1 MSIMVAAMEE
11 MWDHD
16 PDGRLSVSTACHRLF
31 HLRDNKR
38 DHPVPSNPSP
48 SDMERNLALM
58 SSCIKSLPGVG
69 HVEAFNG
76 ENVQSPKNGDSKGGD
91 MQDSM
96 TCVSIDTDD
105 DYLVPPLNL
114 KATKHFNCGSSPQ
127 IMNGYI
133 VNNTAEKMFVNQFG
147 QEGNKI
153 ISYDKHYPSNITPF
167 SVSNNEKYQP
177 LQHMAFVLNHEIMPL
192 TGSPYALTEGFSP
205 SRSDYTELI
214 VPGSEKSNCVASP
227 RV

>member
-1 MSIMVAAMEE
+1 MVAAMEE

-38 DHPVPSNPSP
+38 DHPVRKNPSP
-48 SDMERNLALM
+48 SEMERNLAIV

-69 HVEAFNG
+69 CVEAFG
-76 ENVQSPKNGDSKGGD
+76 GSENVQSPKNADSKGGD

-114 KATKHFNCGSSPQ
+114 KATKHFNYGSTPQ
-127 IMNGYI
+127 VMNGYI
-133 VNNTAEKMFVNQFG
+133 VNNTAEKMFLNQFG
-147 QEGNKI
+147 QEGNKTTP
-153 ISYDKHYPSNITPF
+153 YDNRYPPNVTPF
-167 SVSNNEKYQP
+167 GISNNEKYQP
-177 LQHMAFVLNHEIMPL
+177 LQHMAFALNQEIMPL

-205 SRSDYTELI
+205 SKSDYTELI
-214 VPGSEKSNCVASP
+214 VSSSEKSNCVASP
-227 RV
+227 HV